1 MAKNSNRTEAS
12 LRRAFGEL
20 LPPAE
25 ELRSSLNSP
34 TDHGELPTSYP
45 STGQGPGD
53 SVRTPGPRAASPA
66 PRRSRSLK
74 TDAIAAAGIAATV
87 AIAAGLL
94 LVYGALDFSPNRAL
108 LEEAASGIA
117 RSVLTD
123 SLFPEEDPIL
133 ALAED
138 LTTAPE
144 LEIDAIHADV
154 AGQLVAGSRSPASQ

>member
-1 MAKNSNRTEAS
+1 MARKSDREETRLRTS
-12 LRRAFGEL
+12 FSEL
-20 LPPAE
+20 LPPAQH
-25 ELRSSLNSP
+25 LRHSL
-34 TDHGELPTSYP
+34 ESYP
-45 STGQGPGD
+45 GQDAAPG
-53 SVRTPGPRAASPA
+53 
-66 PRRSRSLK
+66 RRSR
-74 TDAIAAAGIAATV
+74 TAAVAAAGIAATV

-108 LEEAASGIA
+108 QEAASGIA

-123 SLFPEEDPIL
+123 SLFPEEDPFL